1 MKLKIVDLVVLAIA
15 VLGIIGS
22 INWIE
27 IPFWLYLL
35 LIVAYAGLRLSK
47 KESDNVSDFDTN
59 RTTGGELPP
68 DDDEEGG
75 AV

>member
-1 MKLKIVDLVVLAIA
+1 MKITLKDLVVGVLAL
-15 VLGIIGS
+15 LGIIGS

-27 IPFWLYLL
+27 IPFWIYIL
-35 LIVAYAGLRLSK
+35 LIVAYAGLRLAK
-47 KESDNVSDFDTN
+47 KEDNSLDDNVFA
-59 RTTGGELPP
+59 REVGGELPE

>member
-1 MKLKIVDLVVLAIA
+1 MKFKIVDLVVLAIA

-59 RTTGGELPP
+59 RTVGGELPP